1 MWKNPI
7 RTQNNVFLKGTSH
20 HQQNKSVS
28 KSTAT
33 MKDRHSIDNND
44 GSRSNANLHEDSI
57 FPNSHP
63 FTQGSREIDEKEK
76 LRRMRISK
84 ANKGNVP
91 WNKGGRHSA
100 ETLQKI
106 RERTRAAMQD
116 PKVKMRLAKVGHAQ
130 SEETKMKIG
139 DRVRRGWQRRRR
151 RLVVQETCY
160 SGWSN
165 TIAEASRKGYGHD
178 SELQWD
184 SYSILDEQL
193 KTEWLESVERR
204 KMTPRLRGSRRVPK
218 SPEQRRKISEAISA
232 KWADPEYRNRVC
244 SALAKYHGIPEGEE
258 RKWRKKPSRPQS
270 LDQGSAGKLAL
281 GTKGPDM
288 ESKSIR
294 EVVQRKKEISSSS
307 SFKDPKAHSKLR
319 MLKKIRDQRAAMA
332 TKKRAA
338 TKRAIIL
345 IARAEKAARALEAAE
360 PKSPL
365 TRALL
370 QEARE
375 LIAEARRSVESIESG
390 PWATSHEAVDG
401 ASAIRR
407 QVNGGLRLT
416 NFMGQTPRLA
426 GLLPEVKE
434 GGSNGGMISSP
445 FGDLEE
451 RLGVDPSVCKGR
463 PEEQGSSE
471 VGKKG
476 NGSISSLSKAKKR
489 WVRGRLV
496 DVEED

>member
-1 MWKNPI
+1 MSKSRVSGREALIITADEQTLSTRLENQIPMSISEFMWKNPI

-44 GSRSNANLHEDSI
+44 GSRSNAKLHEDSI

-100 ETLQKI
+100 GGLFYMDSAPYLFSETLQKI

-116 PKVKMRLAKVGHAQ
+116 PKVMRCQDEVGESGSCTETRI
-130 SEETKMKIG
+130 SERDQTG
-139 DRVRRGWQRRRR
+139 LG
-151 RLVVQETCY
+151 L
-160 SGWSN
+160 
-165 TIAEASRKGYGHD
+165 KGYGHD

-184 SYSILDEQL
+184 TYSILNEQL
-193 KTEWLESVERR
+193 KKEWLESVERR
-204 KMTPRLRGSRRVPK
+204 KMMPRLRGSRRVPK

-232 KWADPEYRNRVC
+232 KWADQVC

-281 GTKGPDM
+281 GTKSPDM

-294 EVVQRKKEISSSS
+294 EVVQRKKISSSS
-307 SFKDPKAHSKLR
+307 SFKDPRH
-319 MLKKIRDQRAAMA
+319 QRAAMA

-416 NFMGQTPRLA
+416 NFMGQTPQLA
-426 GLLPEVKE
+426 GLPPEVEE

-451 RLGVDPSVCKGR
+451 RLGVDPS
-463 PEEQGSSE
+463 